1 VSATDRHA
9 GGVGLFDGATVVLTG
24 VGREGQVGEAI
35 ARAFAAEGAALALLD
50 RDETAVR
57 ARATALVALGA
68 KVTGIPCDLTDA
80 VQVAQAAAQVAA
92 TSPASPH
99 RPAGQVDAL
108 VHIAGGFAM
117 SDPIGESDP
126 QTLARMLE
134 LNLTTAYLASRAFV
148 PLVRDGGSVVYFASA
163 NVLPGASSARM
174 SGYIAA
180 KSAVVGLMRSVAD
193 EGRSRGLRAN
203 AVAPISIR
211 TGDNLRQMGSA
222 TRYVEREAV
231 ADAVVYLCSRAA
243 RSITGQVLRLT
254 D

>member
-1 VSATDRHA
+1 MAR
-9 GGVGLFDGATVVLTG
+9 FDGAMVVLTG

-35 ARAFAAEGAALALLD
+35 ARAFAAEGAALVLLD

-57 ARATALVALGA
+57 ARAATLAAGGATVTAIA
-68 KVTGIPCDLTDA
+68 CDLTDA
-80 VQVAQAAAQVAA
+80 TQVARAAAQVATA
-92 TSPASPH
+92 SPASAD
-99 RPAGQVDAL
+99 RPPGRIDAL

-117 SDPIGESDP
+117 SNGIGDSDP
-126 QTLARMLE
+126 ETLHRMVE

-163 NVLPGASSARM
+163 NVLPSASSARM

-180 KSAVVGLMRSVAD
+180 KTAVVGLMMSVAD
-193 EGRSRGLRAN
+193 EGRARGLRAN
-203 AVAPISIR
+203 AVAPIAIR
-211 TGDNLRQMGSA
+211 TGDNLRDMGST

-231 ADAVVYLCSRAA
+231 ADAVVFLCSRAA
-243 RSITGQVLRLT
+243 RAISGQVLRLT

>member
-1 VSATDRHA
+1 MAR
-9 GGVGLFDGATVVLTG
+9 FDGAVVVLTG

-35 ARAFAAEGAALALLD
+35 ARAFAAEGAALALVD
-50 RDETAVR
+50 RDETSVG
-57 ARATALVALGA
+57 ARAATLAAGGTTVTAIA
-68 KVTGIPCDLTDA
+68 CDLTDA
-80 VQVAQAAAQVAA
+80 NQVAQAAARVAA
-92 TSPASPH
+92 AAPASGD
-99 RPAGQVDAL
+99 RPAGRVDAV

-117 SDPIGESDP
+117 SNAIGESDP
-126 QTLARMLE
+126 DTLHRMIE

-180 KSAVVGLMRSVAD
+180 KTAVVGLMRSVAD

-211 TGDNLRQMGSA
+211 TGDNLRAMGST

-231 ADAVVYLCSRAA
+231 ADAVVFLCSRAA

>member
-1 VSATDRHA
+1 MGMAR
-9 GGVGLFDGATVVLTG
+9 FDGAVVVLTG

-35 ARAFAAEGAALALLD
+35 ARAFAAEGAALALVD
-50 RDETAVR
+50 RDETSVG
-57 ARATALVALGA
+57 ARAATLAAGGTTVTAIA
-68 KVTGIPCDLTDA
+68 CDLTDA
-80 VQVAQAAAQVAA
+80 NQVAQAAARVAA
-92 TSPASPH
+92 AAPASGD
-99 RPAGQVDAL
+99 RPAGRVDAV

-117 SDPIGESDP
+117 SNAIGESDP
-126 QTLARMLE
+126 DTLHRMIE

-180 KSAVVGLMRSVAD
+180 KTAVVGLMRSVAD

-211 TGDNLRQMGSA
+211 TGDNLRAMGST

-231 ADAVVYLCSRAA
+231 ADAVVFLCSRAA